1 MCNQC
6 NILKMKKDSDTL
18 LDNDKWVIFKT
29 GLVVSKEH
37 GVRPC
42 ENCLLWIRLKC
53 RQLFGK
59 KCKYDYKQCEEHFY
73 FNVIGG

>member
-6 NILKMKKDSDTL
+6 NVLNIKKDTL

-29 GLVVSKEH
+29 GLVIWRKHNEY
-37 GVRPC
+37 PC

-59 KCKYDYKQCEEHFY
+59 KCKYDFDYNEEHFY
-73 FNVIGG
+73 FHVIQGG